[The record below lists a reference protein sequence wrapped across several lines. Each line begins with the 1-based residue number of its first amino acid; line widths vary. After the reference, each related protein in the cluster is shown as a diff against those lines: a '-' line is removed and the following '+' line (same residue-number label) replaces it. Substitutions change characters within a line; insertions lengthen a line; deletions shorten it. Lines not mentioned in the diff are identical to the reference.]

1 MNHSF
6 KTEALVLKRFNTGET
21 DRIVTLL
28 SKDRGKIVCV
38 AKGVRKL
45 KSSNRAILEPGNLA
59 EIFLIKTK
67 SLPILTQSKLIQE
80 ANLAKQTLTGMC
92 QLSQILEIFDR
103 LFVEDFIDEE
113 TSLLAFA
120 IYQELLSENKKNI
133 KIKLLLE
140 KLIKALGYQDPK
152 ETAHRNI
159 LDYVAEITEKKMKSF
174 DYLNVG

>member
-6 KTEALVLKRFNTGET
+6 KTEALILKRVNTGET

-45 KSSNRAILEPGNLA
+45 KSSNRAVLEPGNSA
-59 EIFLIKTK
+59 TVFLIETK
-67 SLPILTQSKLIQE
+67 SLPILTQSKLIKE
-80 ANLAKQTLTGMC
+80 ASHIRQSLSGIS

-113 TSLLAFA
+113 TSELAFA
-120 IYQELLSENKKNI
+120 IHAELLSETKRNNT
-133 KIKLLLE
+133 
-140 KLIKALGYQDPK
+140 IKALLQELITKLGYQDLK
-152 ETAHRNI
+152 NTAHQNI

-174 DYLNVG
+174 DFLKVV

>member
-1 MNHSF
+1 MTHSF
-6 KTEALVLKRFNTGET
+6 KTEALILKRANTGET

-28 SKDRGKIVCV
+28 SKDRGKIVCI

-59 EIFLIKTK
+59 QVFLIETK
-67 SLPILTQSKLIQE
+67 SLPILTQSKLIAE
-80 ANLAKQTLTGMC
+80 ASTARQSLAGIS

-103 LFVEDFIDEE
+103 LFVENFIDEE

-120 IYQELLSENKKNI
+120 IHEELLSESKNNLRI
-133 KIKLLLE
+133 KTLLQELL
-140 KLIKALGYQDPK
+140 KGLGYQDFK
-152 ETAHRNI
+152 QTVHLNI

-174 DYLNVG
+174 EFLKV